1 MIDLRRDGDVFILH
15 MQAGENRFNRPF
27 LAALNGA
34 LDEVEKSEGA
44 AALVTTGEGKFYSNG
59 LDLTWMMGDG
69 AGELD
74 AFMGDVHRLFAR
86 VLSFPTAAVAA
97 VNGHAFA
104 GGGMLALA
112 HDFRV
117 MRADRGFFCL
127 PEIDLKMPL
136 TPGMTALI
144 QARLPAQTAHESIIT
159 GRRYGGTDA
168 EAAGIV
174 DVATSEDEVLPRAI
188 ELARGL
194 AEKDR
199 TTMAALKRGLYVD
212 ALAVLEDT

>member
-1 MIDLRRDGDVFILH
+1 MMELQRDGDVFVLH
-15 MQAGENRFNRPF
+15 MQAGENRFNRLF
-27 LAALNGA
+27 LEALNGA

-59 LDLTWMMGDG
+59 LDLTWLMGDG
-69 AGELD
+69 VGEVE

-86 VLSFPTAAVAA
+86 FLSFPTATVAA
-97 VNGHAFA
+97 MNGHAFA

-159 GRRYGGTDA
+159 GGRYGGA
-168 EAAGIV
+168 ACEAAGIV
-174 DVATSEDEVLPRAI
+174 DVAAGEAEVLPRAI
-188 ELARGL
+188 GLAQGL

-199 TTMAALKRGLYVD
+199 ATMTALKRGLYED
-212 ALAVLEDT
+212 ALAILGGP